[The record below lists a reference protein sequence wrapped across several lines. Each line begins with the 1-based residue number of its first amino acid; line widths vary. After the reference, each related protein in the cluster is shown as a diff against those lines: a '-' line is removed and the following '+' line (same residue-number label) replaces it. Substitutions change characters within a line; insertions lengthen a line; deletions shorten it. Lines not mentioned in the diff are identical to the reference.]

1 MATVVSVSISRTGSD
16 MASIMATRTLLRY
29 RFLVSTKNRRRSTRS
44 MANALTILI
53 PWKLSWRIL

>member
-1 MATVVSVSISRTGSD
+1 MVSVNISRTGSD

-29 RFLVSTKNRRRSTRS
+29 RFLVSSKNRRRSTRS
-44 MANALTILI
+44 IANALTILI